1 MNALS
6 QDWTH
11 AVLSSLW
18 QGSMYEVIYPDPATP
33 AFITGMKK
41 AYGTDAAIA
50 HIREIAG
57 DEAIQVGDI
66 FRVVSTKAGII
77 RDFSSEHINVWRC
90 PYIMIADRVEY
101 VEAELESD
109 QRHVQAVCARFRNLA
124 IADDEH
130 PIIITKR
137 NAWGPKYM
145 YDGDAPYISH
155 RLFQLRVDDR
165 PMFARV
171 FDDMLADG

>member
-6 QDWTH
+6 QDWTQV
-11 AVLSSLW
+11 VLSALR
-18 QGSMYEVIYPDPATP
+18 QGSMYEVAYPDPATP
-33 AFITGMKK
+33 AFVAGTKR

-50 HIREIAG
+50 QIREKADDG
-57 DEAIQVGDI
+57 AIQVGDR
-66 FRVVSTKAGII
+66 FRVASTAAGVI
-77 RDFSSEHINVWRC
+77 RDFSSEHINAWGC
-90 PYIMIADRVEY
+90 SYIMIADQVEY
-101 VEAELESD
+101 VEAELESER
-109 QRHVQAVCARFRNLA
+109 RHVKAVCARFRNLA

-130 PIIITKR
+130 PIILTRR

-155 RLFQLRVDDR
+155 RLFQLRADDR
-165 PMFARV
+165 PMFAGV